1 MTASRRSAPAPN
13 LVLTIVCAG
22 IVLANLDL
30 FIVNVALPDIARDFG
45 GAKLGDLS
53 WILNG
58 YAIVYAALLI
68 FCGRLAERFPR
79 NQSFLLGV
87 AIFTAASAACALAH
101 SVEALVACRLAQA
114 AGAAL
119 LTPTSLGLILAT
131 FPADRRGGAVRIW
144 AAIGGFAAALG
155 PLVGGLL
162 VTYSWRWIFLVNL
175 PIGLLA
181 LAVGGI
187 KLPRISGHAAP
198 APYLWAAA
206 LVTLGIATL
215 IFGIVKGNDLGWT
228 APAVLLSFAA
238 AAVMLAGFI
247 AHCLRSANPFVDPR
261 LFSIS
266 EFTRATLTMAPF
278 ATAFGGFLLSLVLWE
293 ESVWHWPAAT
303 IGMAIAPGPFMVP
316 VTSVLIAGRLIARYG
331 ATAVVAAGLT
341 VFAAGVVVW
350 AVFASPN
357 PNLGFAILCTIPS
370 GIGVG
375 LTLPT
380 LMGMGTSVLPASSFA
395 TGSGVINMVRQIGF
409 AVGVACLVA
418 VIGTSTALTT
428 HMAAFR
434 LAWWLMA
441 AITAFG
447 LLPLLLLKRRPTS
460 PAV

>member
-1 MTASRRSAPAPN
+1 M
-13 LVLTIVCAG
+13 
-22 IVLANLDL
+22 
-30 FIVNVALPDIARDFG
+30 
-45 GAKLGDLS
+45 
-53 WILNG
+53 
-58 YAIVYAALLI
+58 
-68 FCGRLAERFPR
+68 
-79 NQSFLLGV
+79 
-87 AIFTAASAACALAH
+87 
-101 SVEALVACRLAQA
+101 
-114 AGAAL
+114 
-119 LTPTSLGLILAT
+119 
-131 FPADRRGGAVRIW
+131 
-144 AAIGGFAAALG
+144 
-155 PLVGGLL
+155 
-162 VTYSWRWIFLVNL
+162 
-175 PIGLLA
+175 
-181 LAVGGI
+181 
-187 KLPRISGHAAP
+187 
-198 APYLWAAA
+198 
-206 LVTLGIATL
+206 
-215 IFGIVKGNDLGWT
+215 
-228 APAVLLSFAA
+228 LLSFAA

-316 VTSVLIAGRLIARYG
+316 VTSLLIAGRLIARYG
-331 ATAVVAAGLT
+331 ATAVVATGLT